1 MYFFS
6 VIGEI
11 QVEEE
16 NDLHLIKSS
25 WTLLSQPWKQWRQ
38 GGDTEVMQWSYCAI
52 TQA

>member
-16 NDLHLIKSS
+16 NDLHLIKNHPGRCYHSHGSS
-25 WTLLSQPWKQWRQ
+25 
-38 GGDTEVMQWSYCAI
+38 GGREE
-52 TQA
+52 TQK